1 MEPTK
6 LIAGDSV
13 AWAREALAYLPGDG
27 WQLQYVLRGPASL
40 DVTATGGPTF
50 VFAISAEASGALPA
64 GIYHWACY
72 AKRQGD
78 RHTLDRGEVTV
89 LADLAV
95 AVDLDAVGHAR
106 RMVALLEAALEKRI
120 PKDQQ
125 SYEIDGMRLD
135 RIPIERLIALRT
147 QYRREVAQQKN
158 RRPMGRRINARL

>member
-13 AWAREALAYLPGDG
+13 AWAREAAAYSPGDG
-27 WQLQYVLRGPASL
+27 WQLLYVLRGPAQL
-40 DVTATGGPTF
+40 DVIATAGPVYRF
-50 VFAISAEASGALPA
+50 DVSAEQSGELPA

-72 AKRQGD
+72 AKRQGE
-78 RHTLDRGEVTV
+78 RHTLDRGEVAV
-89 LADLAV
+89 LADLAE
-95 AVDLDAVGHAR
+95 AVDVDTVGHAR
-106 RMVALLEAALEKRI
+106 RMLGLIEAALEKRI

-135 RIPIERLIALRT
+135 RIPIERLVALRL